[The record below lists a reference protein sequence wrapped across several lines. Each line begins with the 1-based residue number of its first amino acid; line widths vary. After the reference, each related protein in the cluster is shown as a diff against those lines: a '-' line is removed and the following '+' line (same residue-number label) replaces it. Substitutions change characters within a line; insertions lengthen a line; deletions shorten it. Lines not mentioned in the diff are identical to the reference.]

1 MRGHGLLKRLACG
14 VLFLAVLG
22 VAGGPHHH
30 EILGGGFGQGRSD
43 SASRVV
49 SNHSPLS
56 RASHWHSGKRVQSDP
71 CLACLIHRIPAVAP
85 RAQGIAPTEIRLFV
99 NYGEPAG
106 AALVFRLCDPTR
118 GPPSLS

>member
-1 MRGHGLLKRLACG
+1 MRWHGLLKRLACG

-30 EILGGGFGQGRSD
+30 EILGGGFGQVRSD

-71 CLACLIHRIPAVAP
+71 CLACLVHRFAAVAP
-85 RAQGIAPTEIRLFV
+85 RAHGIAPVHVGLFV
-99 NYGEPAG
+99 SHAVPQGPAL
-106 AALVFRLCDPTR
+106 AFRLCDPTR
-118 GPPSLS
+118 GPPSFS